1 VNFARFFRM
10 MGRMQ
15 VMPVSSV
22 GMMRRLVMVAGR
34 VMFSGLSMVMRSFFV
49 MLGGFVVMFGTFLA
63 RRENRD

>member
-1 VNFARFFRM
+1 M

-34 VMFSGLSMVMRSFFV
+34 VMFSGLGMVMRSFFV

-63 RRENRD
+63 HRENRD